1 MQEDIGGE
9 LTLFLG
15 GRLEDLVLESP
26 VGFVTSG
33 IGTIPS

>member
-1 MQEDIGGE
+1 MWKDIGGE

-15 GRLEDLVLESP
+15 GGLEDLVLAYL

-33 IGTIPS
+33 TGTTPS